1 VRFPVLAAAGA
12 CLALAA
18 CGDDSDSSPDSEKVE
33 SGLAG
38 DVEEATGTRDVTVA
52 CPDDV
57 AEGDVCDV
65 TAAGGIRAQVKVT
78 RLEGDEVEGEV
89 VPP

>member
-1 VRFPVLAAAGA
+1 MRLAAAAAA

-18 CGDDSDSSPDSEKVE
+18 CGGDSAPDVEEVE
-33 SGLAG
+33 SGLARV
-38 DVEEATGTRDVTVA
+38 VEDTTGTRDVAVT

-65 TAAGGIRAQVKVT
+65 TAPGGVRAQVRVT
-78 RLEGDEVEGEV
+78 RVDGSDVDGEV
-89 VPP
+89 VQP